1 MTLAALQE
9 KFRNQLNDFHDENE
23 VDAIFYSLADHFLQ
37 MNRFNVSLNKTIDL
51 SESNAR
57 LFLEALKRLCKH
69 EPLQYITGVAH
80 FFGLTFKVNRHTLVP
95 RPETEELV
103 DWAIKLINSSKTK
116 ISILDIGTGSG
127 CIAISLAK
135 QLKQSKVYAIDIS
148 NQALTMAA
156 ENATLN
162 KVEVEFE
169 NADVFNLD
177 LKNGLFQNQFD
188 LIISNPPYVRE
199 LEKVEIKPNVLNF
212 EPSQALFV
220 PDNDALMFYNAIVAL
235 SLKKLKSGGLLM
247 IEINQYLS
255 EEMLDLM
262 KIHNFESIEI
272 KKDLFGN
279 FRMIKAV
286 KP

>member
-1 MTLAALQE
+1 MTLEALQE
-9 KFRNQLNDFHDENE
+9 KFRNQLNEFHDENE

-37 MNRFNVSLNKTIDL
+37 MNRFNVSLNKTVDL
-51 SESNAR
+51 SELNAR
-57 LFLEALKRLCKH
+57 LFVEALKRLCKH
-69 EPLQYITGVAH
+69 EPVQYITGIAH

-116 ISILDIGTGSG
+116 FSILDIGTGSG

-148 NQALTMAA
+148 NLALTMAA

-162 KVEVEFE
+162 KVEVEFK

-177 LKNGLFQNQFD
+177 LNNGLFQHQFD

-220 PDNDALMFYNAIVAL
+220 PNNDALMFYNAIVAL
-235 SLKKLKSGGLLM
+235 SLQKLKSGGLLM
-247 IEINQYLS
+247 MEINQYLS